1 MNAEDDRERVP
12 ARWRCPLCGE
22 SSIDRLVWIQ
32 PDAEIVRCTMC
43 GAEFD
48 PNDEEGYDG
57 E

>member
-1 MNAEDDRERVP
+1 MNAEDDGDRVP
-12 ARWRCPLCGE
+12 IRWRCPLCGE

-43 GAEFD
+43 GAEYD